1 MAHSETVQD
10 YVSRDLFGRI
20 LHNEEDHV
28 DFLEKQF
35 DLIKLMG
42 LENYIQLNSKS
53 ANEGSSSTGD

>member
-1 MAHSETVQD
+1 MAHAESVQD

-42 LENYIQLNSKS
+42 LPNYIQLNSKP
-53 ANEGSSSTGD
+53 AGEQESTAGA